1 MRSCRQLACATTMT
15 SDRSIPEPADAAAT
29 AGLAEPIELLEAE
42 CNAHGFYP
50 PPDVWAALRRSPEDE
65 RHG

>member
-1 MRSCRQLACATTMT
+1 MT